1 MTRSLQPI
9 MRFQAGSQS
18 IGGSVSAVY
27 VPAIVTC
34 LPAIGTTFASSP
46 ILCTLPSSATYRGRA
61 ALDAFGH
68 VAFHAGDR
76 GAFPIDDRSLKLRS
90 HCDGR

>member
-34 LPAIGTTFASSP
+34 LPAIGTT
-46 ILCTLPSSATYRGRA
+46 YRGRA